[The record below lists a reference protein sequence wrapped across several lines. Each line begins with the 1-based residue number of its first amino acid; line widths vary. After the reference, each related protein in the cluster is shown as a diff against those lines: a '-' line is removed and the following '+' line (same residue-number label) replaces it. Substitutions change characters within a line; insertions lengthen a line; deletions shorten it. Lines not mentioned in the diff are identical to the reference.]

1 MTAVGAP
8 VRVSDDLFRVLE
20 ASQKLA
26 AETGGAFDVTLGPV
40 IRLWREA
47 RKNGHPPA
55 EEALAEARGR
65 TGYVK
70 LHLDSGRQA
79 VKLDQAGMQVDL
91 GAIGKGYA
99 ADEALAVLAK
109 LGIGR
114 ALVAMSGG
122 PGFRRSA
129 AGTSRLE
136 DLDRVADLGAGECRG
151 VHVGRC
157 RAASGCGRPTL
168 LAHHRSGNGR
178 RTDTFADRDGGRPP
192 RHRFRRAFDRG
203 QHPGAGTGTGVGERT
218 SGCGGPDR
226 GGWPLAAIGA
236 LGYVAYEM
244 NRIAASLLIMGCLLH
259 AADDRLVFS
268 GKSGPGKGK
277 RIVLISG
284 DEEYRS
290 EQALPQLAKILSGQH
305 GFDCTVLFALDP
317 DGTINPT
324 RQDNIPGLETVD
336 SADLV
341 IMLMRFRDLPDR
353 QMKHIVDYV
362 EAGRPIVG
370 FERRRM
376 PSS

>member
-1 MTAVGAP
+1 
-8 VRVSDDLFRVLE
+8 
-20 ASQKLA
+20 
-26 AETGGAFDVTLGPV
+26 
-40 IRLWREA
+40 
-47 RKNGHPPA
+47 
-55 EEALAEARGR
+55 
-65 TGYVK
+65 
-70 LHLDSGRQA
+70 
-79 VKLDQAGMQVDL
+79 
-91 GAIGKGYA
+91 
-99 ADEALAVLAK
+99 
-109 LGIGR
+109 
-114 ALVAMSGG
+114 
-122 PGFRRSA
+122 
-129 AGTSRLE
+129 
-136 DLDRVADLGAGECRG
+136 
-151 VHVGRC
+151 
-157 RAASGCGRPTL
+157 
-168 LAHHRSGNGR
+168 
-178 RTDTFADRDGGRPP
+178 
-192 RHRFRRAFDRG
+192 
-203 QHPGAGTGTGVGERT
+203 
-218 SGCGGPDR
+218 
-226 GGWPLAAIGA
+226 
-236 LGYVAYEM
+236 M

-370 FERRRM
+370 LRTATHAFELKTSPTYRRYSWNSKEWDGGFGRQVLGETWINHHGRHKVQSTRGIFVPGQEGHPILQGIRSGDIWVPTDVYTVRQPLPDVQPLVLGAVLESMEPASAPAAGKQNEPMMPVAWTKSYKGGRIFTTTMGSAQDLANEGFRRLVVNACYWALGMERRIPARTKVDLVG
-376 PSS
+376 PYVPVPFGFGEYQKGLRPDSLR